1 MIEGSVIARRPCRY
15 SGLSVT
21 RPLTIKLLFDELS
34 GRYLQIPAPFFYGG
48 SSAFPPDRQGGL
60 KPGRGNVVDRR
71 FVTFLCAV
79 RAVPKFYDIFSM
91 AFRCLSGF
99 LSGGAAFFPIHPSC
113 FVPSGLPNRI
123 FRHLTIDLCCS
134 VQ

>member
-1 MIEGSVIARRPCRY
+1 MNCR
-15 SGLSVT
+15 
-21 RPLTIKLLFDELS
+21 

-99 LSGGAAFFPIHPSC
+99 LSGGPLSSRFIRHALLRLVFRTGFFVI
-113 FVPSGLPNRI
+113 
-123 FRHLTIDLCCS
+123 
-134 VQ
+134 

>member
-1 MIEGSVIARRPCRY
+1 MIEGPVIARRPCRY

-79 RAVPKFYDIFSM
+79 RAVPEFYDIFSM
-91 AFRCLSGF
+91 AFRCLSVFCPGF
-99 LSGGAAFFPIHPSC
+99 RS
-113 FVPSGLPNRI
+113 LPDSSVM
-123 FRHLTIDLCCS
+123 LCS
-134 VQ
+134 VWSSEPDFSSFNY